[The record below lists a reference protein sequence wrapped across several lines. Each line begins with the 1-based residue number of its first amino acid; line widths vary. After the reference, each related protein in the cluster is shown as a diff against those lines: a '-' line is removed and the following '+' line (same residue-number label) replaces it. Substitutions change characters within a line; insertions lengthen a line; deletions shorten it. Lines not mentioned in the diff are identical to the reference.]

1 MFNIHVQGI
10 KESRAHK
17 NMDNILA
24 VSSRLKICFSTFATD
39 QRYVM
44 EKSEK

>member
-24 VSSRLKICFSTFATD
+24 VSSRFICFSTFATD

>member
-1 MFNIHVQGI
+1 MFNIHVQGT

-24 VSSRLKICFSTFATD
+24 ALADLYAFQLLQQIKD
-39 QRYVM
+39 M
-44 EKSEK
+44 